1 MYPTDTSA
9 LRFAAGVLLQTLL
22 CVAASEAAGCL
33 TKFLARSRARLNI
46 LNLTKGEGFF
56 VVVVVVSFL
65 LRREILHFDF
75 LGEKSL
81 SIVHVETR

>member
-56 VVVVVVSFL
+56 VVVVSFL

>member
-56 VVVVVVSFL
+56 VVVVVSFL